1 MINEIK
7 TFTQLHSLFCF
18 MEITR
23 THLGD
28 GEGEEP
34 SVEYLKKIVNSNN
47 IVQFNSQYFS
57 LVTEAFGRNENMSE
71 LKR

>member
-1 MINEIK
+1 
-7 TFTQLHSLFCF
+7 

-47 IVQFNSQYFS
+47 IVQFNSQYFY